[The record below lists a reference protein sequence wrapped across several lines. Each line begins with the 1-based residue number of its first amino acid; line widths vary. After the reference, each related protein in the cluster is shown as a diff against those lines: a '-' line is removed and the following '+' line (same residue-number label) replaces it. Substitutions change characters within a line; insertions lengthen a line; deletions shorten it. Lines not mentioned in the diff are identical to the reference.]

1 MPLSNDAQMWAD
13 RTYAKNARAIEKE
26 YQEKLAQFAGGLIRR
41 EDVEARKGTYGYI
54 DERIQASK
62 SKAEKKAEIL
72 QQAYERDRVSLSSI
86 VIDEILICVG
96 SLLEGLNS
104 EVMITEAG
112 YLEDPSTQTRAD
124 EDNAERLSE
133 IQNRLIKSWVEVTRE
148 IREHLE
154 ISLAD
159 HRLRQKDLPRK
170 EAVPVIGPY
179 SLHSDIERVS
189 GTLYRDGHFREAVAN
204 SFIQVIE
211 AVKNKS
217 GLPSDGD
224 DLMNRA
230 FACEKGRVPVVQ
242 LNSLKSDADIDEQ
255 RGFLFLFKGIVQLRN
270 KKAHVIENLAD
281 PSRAHDY
288 LALAS
293 LLMRLLD
300 IAVVTGTP

>member
-1 MPLSNDAQMWAD
+1 MPLSSDAQMWAD
-13 RTYAKNARAIEKE
+13 KTYAKNAREIEKE
-26 YQEKLAQFAGGLIRR
+26 YQEKLTQFAGGLIRR

-62 SKAEKKAEIL
+62 SKAEKRAEIL
-72 QQAYERDRVSLSSI
+72 QQAYERDHVSLSPT
-86 VIDEILICVG
+86 VIDEIMICVG
-96 SLLEGLNS
+96 GLLEGLNS
-104 EVMITEAG
+104 EVMTTETG
-112 YLEDPSTQTRAD
+112 FLEDRSKQTCGD

-133 IQNRLIKSWVEVTRE
+133 IQSRLIKSWVEIIRE
-148 IREHLE
+148 IREQLE

-159 HRLRQKDLPRK
+159 HRLREKDLPRK
-170 EAVPVIGPY
+170 EVVPVIGPY
-179 SLHSDIERVS
+179 ALHPDIERVS
-189 GTLYRDGHFREAVAN
+189 GTLFRDGHFREAVAN

-217 GLPSDGD
+217 GLPFDGD

-230 FACEKGRVPVVQ
+230 FGCEKGRVPAVQ
-242 LNSLKSDADIDEQ
+242 FNSLSSDADTDEQ

-270 KKAHVIENLAD
+270 KKTHVVESLTD

-293 LLMRLLD
+293 LLMRMLETA
-300 IAVVTGTP
+300 AVRPTP